1 LSDNFN
7 FKGIMDD
14 IYFMNLALDLAS
26 KGEGTTSPN
35 PMVGALVVKD
45 GQVVGRGYHKSAGEP
60 HAEVNALDAAGGLA
74 KGATLYVTLEPCNH
88 SGRTPPCTHKILAS
102 GIGRVVAAMKDPN
115 KKVAGHGA
123 EFLERNGV
131 SVTTGVCEAQAKKLN
146 EFFIKYVGTGRPFV
160 IAKCAATLDG
170 RIATRT
176 GDSRWVTGEAARRF
190 VHQLRHKVDAIM
202 VGINTIRNDDPSLT
216 TRLPDLQGSDPLRI
230 ILDTHLSINADARV
244 LRQKSAVPTMLVAG
258 PNVPRDKKNALE
270 KAGARVLEAPLKNK
284 LIDMDP
290 LMEQL
295 GAMELTSLLIEG
307 GSRVLA
313 SAFNHAVVDKVC
325 FFYAP
330 KILGGDDGVPI
341 CSGPGVAKM
350 SKCIAINDMVI
361 HRFGDDVLLEGYVT

>member
-1 LSDNFN
+1 
-7 FKGIMDD
+7 
-14 IYFMNLALDLAS
+14 MNLALDLAS

-35 PMVGALVVKD
+35 PMVGALVVRD
-45 GQVVGRGYHKSAGEP
+45 GQVVGRGHHRSAGGP

-88 SGRTPPCTHKILAS
+88 TGRTPPCTHKILAS

-146 EFFIKYVGTGRPFV
+146 ESFIKYVDTGRPFV

-216 TRLPDLQGSDPLRI
+216 TRLPDLQGSDPARI

-244 LRQKSAVPTMLVAG
+244 LRQTSAVPTILVAG
-258 PNVPRDKKNALE
+258 PNVSRDKKNALE
-270 KAGARVLEAPLKNK
+270 KAGASVLEAPLKNK
-284 LIDMDP
+284 LIDMNP
-290 LMEQL
+290 LMERL

-341 CSGPGVAKM
+341 CSGPGVEKM
-350 SKCIAINDMVI
+350 SKCIAINDVTV
-361 HRFGDDVLLEGYVT
+361 HRFGDDVLIEGYVT